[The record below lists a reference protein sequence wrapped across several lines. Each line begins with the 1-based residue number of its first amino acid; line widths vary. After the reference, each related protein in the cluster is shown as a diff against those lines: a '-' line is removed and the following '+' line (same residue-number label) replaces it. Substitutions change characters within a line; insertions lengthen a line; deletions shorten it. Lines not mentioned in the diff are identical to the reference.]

1 MSRAEVSRP
10 RPAAGPAGPV
20 PAPDDCPARP
30 RSERELGFVRRPMV
44 RWFDPGQ
51 LAGTAFKMAVSA
63 LFGAY
68 ADKREIQAALTEP
81 VVHDYAGRREL
92 WLDYVADTG
101 DGFEPTYSV
110 ARLVAA
116 DHLDLD
122 AAAGPLHLPRAD
134 LLVFGGDQ
142 VYPTAKKTT
151 YDDRFTGPFK
161 AAFPC
166 TAPEGHPHLYAIPG
180 NHDWYD
186 GLANFLRL
194 FCQRRWVGGWETRQE
209 RSYFALKLPG
219 GWWLWAIDIQF
230 DAYVDEPQLEYF
242 SEVATRLGE
251 GDQIILCSAK
261 PSWLEQATSH
271 GNLEFFERKV
281 IGDRGKVAVNLS
293 GDLHHY
299 CRYQGDGGRQRITAG
314 GGGAY
319 LYPTHLMPER
329 LQVDEAGEQVGY
341 QRTATFPSIARSKR
355 LRWGALLLPFRN
367 RGFAVLM
374 GCVYLVLG
382 LLLANG
388 VSGRAGG
395 LLEAIDHAGFYGLLR
410 GGAST
415 LLVGGVLALAMV
427 GYASLHGPG
436 KLVLGALHGL
446 AHLLLLAALVYLAAS
461 VWALA
466 PSGVVWTAL
475 AFVSVGVAGG
485 IAGGSLVGLYL
496 LLAHIFIGRTAERH
510 TNEAFSCQHLMDDK
524 SFLRLHIGP
533 GGTLTIYPVGIGRVP
548 RRWRLVP
555 DGDRGAPWFEPV
567 ADRLAGHLVEP
578 PIVVAASPGAVGGAA
593 ADGWA
598 GDGEAP
604 G

>member
-10 RPAAGPAGPV
+10 RPAAGPEGPA

-30 RSERELGFVRRPMV
+30 QSEHELGFVRQPMV

-51 LAGTAFKMAVSA
+51 LAGTAFKVAISA

-134 LLVFGGDQ
+134 LVVLGGDQ

-194 FCQRRWVGGWETRQE
+194 FCQGRWVGGWETRQE

-219 GWWLWAIDIQF
+219 GWWLWAIDVQF

-242 SEVATRLGE
+242 SEVATRLRE
-251 GDQIILCSAK
+251 GDRIILCSAK

-281 IGDRGKVAVNLS
+281 IGDRGRVAVNLS

-299 CRYQGDGGRQRITAG
+299 CRYQSDGGRQRITAG

-329 LQVDEAGEQVGY
+329 LQLDEAGEQVGY
-341 QRTATFPSIARSKR
+341 QRMATFPSVARSKR

-367 RGFAVLM
+367 RHFAVLM

-382 LLLANG
+382 LLLG
-388 VSGRAGG
+388 SGASGQAGG
-395 LLEAIDHAGFYGLLR
+395 LLEAIDSAGFLDLLR

-415 LLVGGVLALAMV
+415 LLAGGVLALALV

-436 KLVLGALHGL
+436 KLVLGGLHGL
-446 AHLLLLAALVYLAAS
+446 AHLLLLAAILSLAAA

-466 PSGVVWTAL
+466 PAGVVWTVL
-475 AFVSVGVAGG
+475 AFASVGLAGG

-496 LLAHIFIGRTAERH
+496 LLAHAFIGRTAERH

-533 GGTLTIYPVGIGRVP
+533 DGTLTIYPVGIDRVP
-548 RRWRLVP
+548 RSWRLVP
-555 DGDRGAPWFEPV
+555 EGDRGAPWFEP
-567 ADRLAGHLVEP
+567 AGDRLDGHLVEP
-578 PIVVAASPGAVGGAA
+578 PVVVPGPAAASRRG
-593 ADGWA
+593 
-598 GDGEAP
+598 GDGSTP
-604 G
+604 R

>member
-1 MSRAEVSRP
+1 MSRAELSRP
-10 RPAAGPAGPV
+10 RPAPATAGPAPS
-20 PAPDDCPARP
+20 PDDCPARP

-51 LAGTAFKMAVSA
+51 LAGTAFKVAISA

-81 VVHDYAGRREL
+81 VVHDYSERQEL

-101 DGFEPTYSV
+101 DGFDPTYAV

-122 AAAGPLHLPRAD
+122 AATGPLRLPRGD
-134 LLVFGGDQ
+134 LLVLGGDQ

-151 YDDRFTGPFK
+151 YDDRFSGPFK
-161 AAFPC
+161 AALPC
-166 TAPEGHPHLYAIPG
+166 TAPAGHPHLYAIPG

-194 FCQRRWVGGWETRQE
+194 FCQQRWIGGWETRQE
-209 RSYFALKLPG
+209 RSYFALKLPR
-219 GWWLWAIDIQF
+219 GWWLWAIDVQF

-242 SEVATRLGE
+242 SEVATQLRE
-251 GDQIILCSAK
+251 GDRIILCSAK

-281 IGDRGKVAVNLS
+281 IGDRGRVAVNLS

-329 LQVDEAGEQVGY
+329 LSLDEGGEQVGY
-341 QRTATFPSIARSKR
+341 RRMATFPSVARSKR

-374 GCVYLVLG
+374 GCVYLALG
-382 LLLANG
+382 LLLG
-388 VSGRAGG
+388 SGAPGQAGG
-395 LLEAIDHAGFYGLLR
+395 LLDAIDGAGLSGLLR

-415 LLVGGVLALAMV
+415 VLVGGVLALALV
-427 GYASLHGPG
+427 GYACVHGAAKLALGCLH
-436 KLVLGALHGL
+436 ALT
-446 AHLLLLAALVYLAAS
+446 HLLLLAALVPLLAS
-461 VWALA
+461 LWALA
-466 PSGVVWTAL
+466 PAGIVWTAL
-475 AFVSVGVAGG
+475 AFASVGVAGG
-485 IAGGSLVGLYL
+485 IAGGALVGLYL
-496 LLAHIFIGRTAERH
+496 LLAHTLMGRTAERH

-524 SFLRLHIGP
+524 SFLRLHVRP
-533 GGTLTIYPVGIGRVP
+533 DGTLTIYPVGIDRVP
-548 RRWRLVP
+548 RSWRLVSE
-555 DGDRGAPWFEPV
+555 GDRGAPWFEPV
-567 ADRLAGHLVEP
+567 GDPLAGHLVEA
-578 PIVVAASPGAVGGAA
+578 PIVVAAREVVAEPG
-593 ADGWA
+593 
-598 GDGEAP
+598 
-604 G
+604 

>member
-1 MSRAEVSRP
+1 MSRAELSRP
-10 RPAAGPAGPV
+10 RPAPATAGPAPS
-20 PAPDDCPARP
+20 PDDCPARP

-51 LAGTAFKMAVSA
+51 LAGTAFKVAISA

-81 VVHDYAGRREL
+81 VVHDYSERQEL

-101 DGFEPTYSV
+101 DGFDPTYAV

-122 AAAGPLHLPRAD
+122 AATGPLRLPRGD
-134 LLVFGGDQ
+134 LLVLGGDQ

-151 YDDRFTGPFK
+151 YDDRFSGPFK
-161 AAFPC
+161 AALPC
-166 TAPEGHPHLYAIPG
+166 TAPAGHPHLYAIPG

-194 FCQRRWVGGWETRQE
+194 FCQQRWIGGWETRQE
-209 RSYFALKLPG
+209 RSYFALKLPR
-219 GWWLWAIDIQF
+219 GWWLWAIDVQF

-242 SEVATRLGE
+242 SEVATQLRE
-251 GDQIILCSAK
+251 GDRIILCSAK

-281 IGDRGKVAVNLS
+281 IGDRGRVAVNLS

-329 LQVDEAGEQVGY
+329 LSLDEGGEQVGY
-341 QRTATFPSIARSKR
+341 RRMATFPSVARSKR

-374 GCVYLVLG
+374 GCVYLALG
-382 LLLANG
+382 LLLG
-388 VSGRAGG
+388 SGAPGQAGG
-395 LLEAIDHAGFYGLLR
+395 LLDAIDGAGLSGLLR

-415 LLVGGVLALAMV
+415 VLVGGVLALALV
-427 GYASLHGPG
+427 GYACVHGAA
-436 KLVLGALHGL
+436 KLVLGCLHALT
-446 AHLLLLAALVYLAAS
+446 HLLLLAALVPLLAS
-461 VWALA
+461 LWALA
-466 PSGVVWTAL
+466 PAGIVWTAL
-475 AFVSVGVAGG
+475 AFASVGVAGG
-485 IAGGSLVGLYL
+485 IAGGALVGLYL
-496 LLAHIFIGRTAERH
+496 LLAHTLMGRTAERH

-524 SFLRLHIGP
+524 SFLRLHVGP
-533 GGTLTIYPVGIGRVP
+533 DGTLTIYPVGIDRVP
-548 RRWRLVP
+548 RSWRLVSE
-555 DGDRGAPWFEPV
+555 GDRGAPWFEPV
-567 ADRLAGHLVEP
+567 GDPLAGHLVEA
-578 PIVVAASPGAVGGAA
+578 PIVVAAREVVAEPG
-593 ADGWA
+593 
-598 GDGEAP
+598 
-604 G
+604 

>member
-1 MSRAEVSRP
+1 MSRAELSRP
-10 RPAAGPAGPV
+10 HSVSLPAGPAPV
-20 PAPDDCPARP
+20 PDDCPARP

-51 LAGTAFKMAVSA
+51 LAGTAFKVAVSG

-68 ADKREIQAALTEP
+68 ADKREIQAALTDP
-81 VVHDYAGRREL
+81 VVHDYAERQEL
-92 WLDYVADTG
+92 WFDYVADTG
-101 DGFEPTYSV
+101 DGFDPTYAV

-116 DHLDLD
+116 DRLDLD
-122 AAAGPLHLPRAD
+122 APAGPLHLPRAD
-134 LLVFGGDQ
+134 LLVLGGDQ

-151 YDDRFTGPFK
+151 YDDRFSGPFK
-161 AAFPC
+161 AALPC

-209 RSYFALKLPG
+209 RSYFALKLPS
-219 GWWLWAIDIQF
+219 GWWLWAIDVQF

-242 SEVATRLGE
+242 SEVATQLGE
-251 GDQIILCSAK
+251 GDRIILCSAK

-281 IGDRGKVAVNLS
+281 IGDRGRVAVNLS

-299 CRYQGDGGRQRITAG
+299 CRYQGDGGRQRITSG

-329 LQVDEAGEQVGY
+329 LALDEGGEQVGY
-341 QRTATFPSIARSKR
+341 RRMATFPSVARSKR

-367 RGFAVLM
+367 RRFAVLM

-382 LLLANG
+382 LLLG
-388 VSGRAGG
+388 SGTPGQAGG
-395 LLEAIDHAGFYGLLR
+395 LLDAIDSAGFNGLLR

-415 LLVGGVLALAMV
+415 LLVGGVLGIALV
-427 GYASLHGPG
+427 GYASLHGPA
-436 KLVLGALHGL
+436 KLVLGGLHAL
-446 AHLLLLAALVYLAAS
+446 AHLLLLAVLLPLAAA

-466 PSGVVWTAL
+466 PAGVRTVL
-475 AFVSVGVAGG
+475 AFASVGLAGG

-496 LLAHIFIGRTAERH
+496 LLAHTFMGRKAERH

-524 SFLRLHIGP
+524 SFLRLHVGP
-533 GGTLTIYPVGIGRVP
+533 GGTLTIYPVGIDRVP
-548 RRWRLVP
+548 RNWRLVP
-555 DGDRGAPWFEPV
+555 DGDPGAPWFEPV
-567 ADRLAGHLVEP
+567 GDPLGGHLVEAP
-578 PIVVAASPGAVGGAA
+578 VVVAASQGSVDGAA
-593 ADGWA
+593 VPGWT
-598 GDGEAP
+598 GDGNAP
-604 G
+604 S